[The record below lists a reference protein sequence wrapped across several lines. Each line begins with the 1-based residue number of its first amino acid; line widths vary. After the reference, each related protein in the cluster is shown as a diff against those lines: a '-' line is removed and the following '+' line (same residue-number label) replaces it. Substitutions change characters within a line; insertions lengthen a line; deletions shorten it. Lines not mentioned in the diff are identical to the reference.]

1 MTLMELK
8 EHITKKRVPTDFMIF
23 VAKDN
28 KFLASQYIK
37 ELCRLAGSYNKI
49 SSIYEPQQSSLALLT
64 ATENTLN
71 VMTADTFDERAENY
85 SQFENTIVICDQV
98 DKSIATVVVDFIIKF
113 PKLEEWQIFD
123 YAKMLCPHVD
133 NEDLL
138 WLVKATDNNIERVS
152 NELEKVALFTGNDQ
166 KAVFSAIRFD
176 AQTDLYKADSLMLTD
191 ALAKGDAKV
200 LFDFLKHSSVVDI
213 DPVAL
218 ANGTLTKLKDI
229 ILVSQNLDLT
239 AEDCG
244 ISTKYFN
251 YIRRN
256 YYNLNINVVKHKIK
270 FLANFDLALKTSKLD
285 MSKHDMLNYL
295 INNLMYKIT

>member
-1 MTLMELK
+1 MT
-8 EHITKKRVPTDFMIF
+8 V
-23 VAKDN
+23 
-28 KFLASQYIK
+28 
-37 ELCRLAGSYNKI
+37 
-49 SSIYEPQQSSLALLT
+49 
-64 ATENTLN
+64 
-71 VMTADTFDERAENY
+71 DTFYERAENY

-98 DKSIATVVVDFIIKF
+98 DKSIATVVADFIIKF

-166 KAVFSAIRFD
+166 KAIFSAIRFD
-176 AQTDLYKADSLMLTD
+176 AQTDLYKADSLKLTD